1 MRILFVAHLAL
12 LAEGSTPPKSRL
24 RKLWRAVVS
33 SRIARQPIHAIDR
46 RDPASPRGGPC
57 REWRQS
63 WPYPARVFLDRPLWT
78 DPIKSPI
85 ASARLTGQ
93 LSVARNTKSL
103 PERSLTRTSL
113 PANAAR
119 RKLGN
124 LRVNSR
130 VVTCMTD
137 IYVSHYIKVK
147 EWRPKLANPSAQ
159 ETLTPFV
166 ILGQLSQLTFQR
178 PVQTL
183 IGVEFRAVAGQMMRR
198 ELLAVF
204 NYCFS

>member
-1 MRILFVAHLAL
+1 
-12 LAEGSTPPKSRL
+12 
-24 RKLWRAVVS
+24 
-33 SRIARQPIHAIDR
+33 
-46 RDPASPRGGPC
+46 
-57 REWRQS
+57 
-63 WPYPARVFLDRPLWT
+63 
-78 DPIKSPI
+78 
-85 ASARLTGQ
+85 
-93 LSVARNTKSL
+93 
-103 PERSLTRTSL
+103 
-113 PANAAR
+113 
-119 RKLGN
+119 
-124 LRVNSR
+124 
-130 VVTCMTD
+130 MTD